1 MQDERPE
8 STLVLSNERRR
19 RRRRRRR
26 FLTYCF
32 GDGERTRPKREE
44 TYVRGRGRPTAT
56 AAAAQRSASREMND
70 NHFSLRASSITLLSP
85 SSPRVRPRPQG
96 VPSSQPARLPANSD
110 VIRPTTGRCFGMRFI
125 FAVSIFSSSSKL
137 GPSPHLV
144 HFSSVPPRQ
153 SLFLK
158 LVVILSIFRCS
169 RAAPPRTS
177 TKDCGLA
184 GDRGSAV
191 GLSCLTSWPRGCGFV
206 GNPFRGHSGTN
217 HVEGDDC
224 ADLGGQDAMERRDV
238 PSGFHRSRMNGQ

>member
-1 MQDERPE
+1 MIITFPSALLQSPYPPPRP
-8 STLVLSNERRR
+8 
-19 RRRRRRR
+19 
-26 FLTYCF
+26 
-32 GDGERTRPKREE
+32 
-44 TYVRGRGRPTAT
+44 
-56 AAAAQRSASREMND
+56 AS
-70 NHFSLRASSITLLSP
+70 
-85 SSPRVRPRPQG
+85 RVRPRPQG

-110 VIRPTTGRCFGMRFI
+110 VIRPTTGRCVGMRFI
-125 FAVSIFSSSSKL
+125 FAVSIFPPSSKL
-137 GPSPHLV
+137 DPSPHLV
-144 HFSSVPPRQ
+144 HFTSVPPRQ
-153 SLFLK
+153 LLFLK

-224 ADLGGQDAMERRDV
+224 ADLGGQDGAARRPIGL
-238 PSGFHRSRMNGQ
+238 PSVTDEWAVKNAAGRALYCPIPAGAELPLY